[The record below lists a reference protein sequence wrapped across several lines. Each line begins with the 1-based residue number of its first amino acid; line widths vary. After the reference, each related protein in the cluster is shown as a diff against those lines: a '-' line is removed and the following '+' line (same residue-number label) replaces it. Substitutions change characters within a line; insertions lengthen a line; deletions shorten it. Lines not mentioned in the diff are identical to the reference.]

1 MQIAVDISQVGY
13 EGTGV
18 ARFTRGLIEA
28 ICLYDQSN
36 YWTFLYCSMRQPLPE
51 PVRNIITKRN
61 FSLITYPIPPRA
73 LSFLWNNL
81 HVVRAETLIG
91 SQDWFISSDWT
102 QPPSRAKKATIV
114 HDLIFKV
121 HPETVDGLIQS
132 TQEKRLKHVAREC
145 SLIFADSMTT
155 KTDLKQCY
163 SIDDD
168 VIIVNY
174 PGIDPV
180 VQPQSIKKTER
191 PFILS
196 VGKLEPR
203 KNIKLLIEAFQATH
217 REDIDLYIVGAKG
230 WGAQLTNVPANVK
243 LLGFVSDVE
252 LERLY
257 ASCMFFVFP
266 SIYEGFGYPA
276 LEAMRMGAPTA
287 LANTS
292 SLAEIGDGTSE
303 LFDPH
308 SLTDITK
315 ALKTLME
322 NQERRADLAAKGKR
336 RVADFSWKRY
346 LKTLTAELEKRI

>member
-18 ARFTRGLIEA
+18 ARFTHGLIEA
-28 ICLYDQSN
+28 ICSYDQSH
-36 YWTFLYCSMRQPLPE
+36 YWTFLYSSMRQPLPE
-51 PVRNIITKRN
+51 TVRNVIMKRN

-73 LSFLWNNL
+73 LSILWNDL
-81 HVVRAETLIG
+81 HTIRAEALIG

-102 QPPSRAKKATIV
+102 QPPSRAKKATVV

-121 HPETVDGLIQS
+121 HPETVGGLIQS

-145 SLIFADSMTT
+145 SLIFTDSMTT
-155 KTDLKQCY
+155 KMDLKQYY

-168 VIIVNY
+168 AVVVNY

-203 KNIKLLIEAFQATH
+203 KNINLLIQAFQATH

-230 WGAQLTNVPANVK
+230 WGAQLTNVPSNVK
-243 LLGFVSDVE
+243 LLGFVSDIE

-257 ASCMFFVFP
+257 ALCMFFVFP

-292 SLAEIGDGTSE
+292 SLAEIGEGAAE

-308 SLTDITK
+308 SLTAMTK

-322 NQERRADLAAKGKR
+322 NQKLSADLAAKGKR
-336 RVADFSWKRY
+336 RAADFTWKRY
-346 LKTLTAELEKRI
+346 VKTLTAELEKRI